1 MSKTAIPA
9 ALLEKFAEEIKADY
23 VSWWMRSNTGTGNL
37 GAGPEHLTETQ
48 KKMVQEFNDSIR
60 FDVGST
66 YIKVVAGSS
75 VHSFIVTK
83 VGRKGFAVG
92 TILKAA
98 SWKAP
103 ATNFARGNILTGY
116 KSNCTRW
123 TGAQ

>member
-1 MSKTAIPA
+1 MPKTVIPA
-9 ALLEKFAEEIKADY
+9 TLLEKFAEEIKADY
-23 VSWWMRSNTGTGNL
+23 VGWWMRSNIGDGNL
-37 GAGPEHLTETQ
+37 NAGPEHLTETQ
-48 KKMVQEFNDSIR
+48 KEMVQEFNKSVR
-60 FDVGST
+60 FDIGST

-75 VHSFIVTK
+75 VHSFIVNK
-83 VGRKGFAVG
+83 VGRKGFPVG

>member
-1 MSKTAIPA
+1 MSKSVIPA
-9 ALLEKFAEEIKADY
+9 DLLEKFAEEIKADY
-23 VSWWMRSNTGTGNL
+23 VGWWMRSNTGTGNL

-66 YIKVVAGSS
+66 YIRVVAGNS
-75 VHSFIVTK
+75 VHSFIVNK
-83 VGRKGFAVG
+83 VGRKSFPVG

-103 ATNFARGNILTGY
+103 AGNFARGNILTGY
-116 KSNCTRW
+116 QSNCTRW